1 MKRRTKKG
9 LRLAACGMLAVMMIA
24 LLPVTALAANCNTG
38 SMPAG
43 IFNALKNYGYGFN
56 SACSPSDVLDAI
68 KGNGSGSSNSCT
80 GSKCT
85 SAGCTGSNCTDSS
98 CTGSNCTSGNCT
110 GSNCTGS
117 GCGNSDVSNALKNC
131 GSASNCLPSDVLN
144 ALKSGKNVDANSLY
158 KYLCPNATPAGTSKP
173 TAAPTATPKPSATPV
188 PTAAPTAAP
197 TANPGSAASELEA
210 QMVDLINAERAK
222 AGVSA
227 LAIDS
232 KVTEVA
238 RLKSQDMIDKGYF
251 SHTSPTYGSPFAM
264 LKSFGVS
271 YRAAG
276 ENIAMNRS
284 MTSAHTALMNS
295 SGHRQNIL
303 SASYSRIGVGIVT
316 DARGYLYITQMFIG

>member
-85 SAGCTGSNCTDSS
+85 SAG
-98 CTGSNCTSGNCT
+98 CT